1 MDKKKILKAIANIGI
16 LAVVMVVGF
25 YVGSLVSNRNND
37 EGKTRIAG
45 DSVEYAED
53 RDYSDIEESPN
64 IAIPGYEKIVFKAG
78 QTKQE
83 VKLYNPKEN
92 TCYFKMSLVLDNST
106 IWTSDLLEPNK
117 AFTEIELDKP
127 LDVGLYKD
135 VILKYDCFSLKD
147 QSKLN
152 GAEIKV
158 DIEVK

>member
-1 MDKKKILKAIANIGI
+1 MDKKKLKKIIANIGI
-16 LAVVMVVGF
+16 LAVVMVAGF
-25 YVGSLVSNRNND
+25 YVGSFVSNRNDD

-45 DSVEYAED
+45 DAAEYAED
-53 RDYSDIEESPN
+53 RDYSNIEESPN

-117 AFTEIELDKP
+117 SFTEIELDKP
-127 LDVGLYKD
+127 LDAGVYKD
-135 VILKYDCFSLKD
+135 AILKYDCYSLKD

-158 DIEVK
+158 NIEVK